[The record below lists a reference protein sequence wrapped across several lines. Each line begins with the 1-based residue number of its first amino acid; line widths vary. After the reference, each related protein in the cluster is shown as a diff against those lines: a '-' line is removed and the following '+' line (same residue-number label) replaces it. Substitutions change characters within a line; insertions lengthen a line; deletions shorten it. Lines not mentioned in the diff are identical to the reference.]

1 MFDRSS
7 QIRHKAVVA
16 VRVALTTG
24 APFPAFV
31 YLKANERLSDL
42 LNDERAFV
50 PVRREDGSTL
60 IVAKSAI
67 ASIAELAPNAP
78 AASDFPQTPEP
89 PPAPGADALPP
100 GPGVT
105 DESFE
110 GLSAGDT
117 LAGEDG
123 ATPEDVSAEAAE
135 GMSRDDAA
143 EPSPD
148 NGAKRAQPPS
158 RTRRALDPYALL
170 RVPRGASL
178 DEVKRAYKARI
189 KAVHP
194 DTLASLHLDPDMA
207 RIAHLTAQRIN
218 HAYERILTEF
228 DNARAEEA
236 GTPDEAN
243 PPAAAPST
251 PMNAG

>member
-42 LNDERAFV
+42 LNDERTFV
-50 PVRREDGSTL
+50 PIRREDGSTL

-67 ASIAELAPNAP
+67 ASISEFAP
-78 AASDFPQTPEP
+78 AASDVPQMPEP
-89 PPAPGADALPP
+89 PPTPDADASPP
-100 GPGVT
+100 GLDAA
-105 DESFE
+105 DESFDAP
-110 GLSAGDT
+110 SAGDT

-123 ATPEDVSAEAAE
+123 ATPEDVSAEAADS
-135 GMSRDDAA
+135 MSRDDAA

-158 RTRRALDPYALL
+158 RIRRALDPYALL

-178 DEVKRAYKARI
+178 DEIKRAYKTRI

-218 HAYERILTEF
+218 QAYERILTEF
-228 DNARAEEA
+228 DNARVEEA